1 MTLPIRQDIVSQ
13 SDIEQARRAAR
24 TMTGELHF
32 SIEEA
37 EAVVIA
43 TIELAT
49 NLLRYGAQGYILL
62 TPITGPGDA
71 DRAGLEVQS
80 RDHGPGI
87 EDLDRALEEGFSTH
101 DEMGSGLP
109 AVRRLM
115 DDVVIETAPTG
126 TCIVARKWASRS

>member
-1 MTLPIRQDIVSQ
+1 MTLPIRQDIASQ

-24 TMTGELHF
+24 MMTGELHF

-49 NLLRYGAQGYILL
+49 NLLRYGVQGYLLL

-71 DRAGLEVQS
+71 DWAGLEVQS
-80 RDHGPGI
+80 HDRGPGI
-87 EDLDRALEEGFSTH
+87 DDVDRALEEGFSTRGGL
-101 DEMGSGLP
+101 GSGLP
-109 AVRRLM
+109 AIRRLM

-126 TCIVARKWASRS
+126 TCIVARKWTSHS